1 MKHKTK
7 QKHDSYLASTAPA
20 NKFWQRILTGAV
32 YAGAVVGLI
41 VYSHLLFSLLFLAI
55 SLWALYE
62 FYRMVSLIGHY
73 HIRYVAGMAAGL
85 VVYATVA
92 LVSLQ
97 WANPRL
103 MFVNLLLLPLMLIAE
118 LYYKSP
124 TPFRNVALNVFGI
137 FYIIVPFAL
146 LNFFFN
152 PDLSSAGDH
161 PAILLGFFILLWV
174 YDSFAYLF
182 GVWLG
187 KHRLFER
194 HSPKKSWEGLI
205 GGFVAGFAAAFI
217 IASFWPEYSLW
228 QWFIIAAII
237 MIFGTFGDLAE
248 SMLKRSI
255 KLKDSGRAL
264 PGHGGLL
271 DRFDALLLAAPAV
284 FVFLMLFID

>member
-1 MKHKTK
+1 
-7 QKHDSYLASTAPA
+7 
-20 NKFWQRILTGAV
+20 
-32 YAGAVVGLI
+32 
-41 VYSHLLFSLLFLAI
+41 
-55 SLWALYE
+55 
-62 FYRMVSLIGHY
+62 MVSLIGHY
-73 HIRYVAGMAAGL
+73 HIRYVVGIAAGL
-85 VVYATVA
+85 VVYVTMA

-97 WANPRL
+97 WFSPRL
-103 MFVNLLLLPLMLIAE
+103 IFANLLLLPLMLIAE

-137 FYIIVPFAL
+137 LYIIVPFAL
-146 LNFFFN
+146 LNIFFL
-152 PDLSSAGDH
+152 PVLSPVGDY
-161 PAILLGFFILLWV
+161 PAILLGIFILLWV

-205 GGFVAGFAAAFI
+205 GGFIAGFAAAFL
-217 IASFWPEYSLW
+217 IASFWPEYSLVHW
-228 QWFIIAAII
+228 LVIAAIV

-255 KLKDSGRAL
+255 KVKDSGRAL

-284 FVFLMLFID
+284 FVYMMLFIV

>member
-1 MKHKTK
+1 M
-7 QKHDSYLASTAPA
+7 
-20 NKFWQRILTGAV
+20 GV
-32 YAGAVVGLI
+32 
-41 VYSHLLFSLLFLAI
+41 
-55 SLWALYE
+55 
-62 FYRMVSLIGHY
+62 IGHY
-73 HIRYVAGMAAGL
+73 HIRHVAGIAAAGL
-85 VVYATVA
+85 VVYTTLA

-97 WANPRL
+97 WIEPRMML
-103 MFVNLLLLPLMLIAE
+103 VNLLLLPLLLISE

-137 FYIIVPFAL
+137 FYIVIPFAL
-146 LNFFFN
+146 LSFFFN
-152 PDLSSAGDH
+152 PTLAPTGDQ
-161 PAILLGFFILLWV
+161 PSVLLGFFILLWV

-205 GGFVAGFAAAFI
+205 GGFAAGFAAAFI
-217 IASFWPEYSLW
+217 IAGFWEEVSLLHW
-228 QWFIIAAII
+228 LVIAALV

-255 KLKDSGRAL
+255 KVKDSGSVL

-271 DRFDALLLAAPAV
+271 DRFDAALLAAPAV
-284 FVFLMLFID
+284 FVYLMLFLH

>member
-1 MKHKTK
+1 V
-7 QKHDSYLASTAPA
+7 A
-20 NKFWQRILTGAV
+20 
-32 YAGAVVGLI
+32 GLI

-73 HIRYVAGMAAGL
+73 HIRYVAGIAAGL

-97 WANPRL
+97 WVNPRL

-152 PDLSSAGDH
+152 PAFSPAGDH

-217 IASFWPEYSLW
+217 IASFWPQYTLW
-228 QWFIIAAII
+228 HWFVMAAII

>member
-1 MKHKTK
+1 V
-7 QKHDSYLASTAPA
+7 S
-20 NKFWQRILTGAV
+20 NFWSRIFTGALFV
-32 YAGAVVGLI
+32 GAVVGSI
-41 VYSHLLFSLLFLAI
+41 IYSHLLFSLLFMAI
-55 SLWALYE
+55 SLWSLYE
-62 FYRMVSLIGHY
+62 FYRMITVIGHY
-73 HIRYVAGMAAGL
+73 HIRHVAGVAAGT
-85 VVYATVA
+85 VVYATLA

-97 WANPRL
+97 WIHPSV
-103 MFVNLLLLPLMLIAE
+103 MFVNLLLLPLLLIAE

-137 FYIIVPFAL
+137 LYIILPFAL

-152 PDLSSAGDH
+152 PTLTPNSDH
-161 PAILLGFFILLWV
+161 PALLLGFFILLWV

-205 GGFVAGFAAAFI
+205 GGFVAGFAAAFF
-217 IASFWPEYSLW
+217 IAYFWTDYSLW
-228 QWFIIAAII
+228 HWLIIAALV

-255 KLKDSGRAL
+255 KVKDSGRVL
-264 PGHGGLL
+264 PGHGGML
-271 DRFDALLLAAPAV
+271 DRFDAALLAAPAV
-284 FVFLMLFID
+284 FVYLMLFID